1 MSSAEAQGYLL
12 MTIHEEENY
21 RRYFCLSILWLLFVF
36 FFISHNL
43 CWLNTSDRRPTV
55 SFSIPYGWEYSEDA
69 GLELYS
75 AIDYPSGMI
84 REKIRI
90 ARPLKNAVIS
100 FFIDVAECFYPLS
113 DRLKLGM
120 SYVLHHF
127 MNLIVAFGIIG
138 ALFYLSKS
146 YQLCAEGTF
155 LSWLWMLFTLVG
167 VLATSHTLIFQV
179 AISVIAFL
187 AWKRILSFDQFSITK
202 RVIIITIYSLLC
214 GFTVLI
220 KQDYAPYLA
229 ILLYAIFTRNIL
241 LIIVGMITFNLPLLL
256 YKQILRMVDVPWYN
270 HEAETYGQ
278 GIWWINSYEQEGLL
292 YTLKKMFSLLNSSYD
307 AFASYYG
314 VLFIAIC
321 VIGFFC
327 YQSKSEQ
334 LKKVKLF
341 TILLIIS
348 NFIQTIAAG
357 RPLGYMFGDSFIVLS
372 LFFSQGYRRVLEIYS
387 SQRFWVRLSF
397 YCMIGLHIVIVLFDC
412 LRLPWEHPFDHLNR

>member
-1 MSSAEAQGYLL
+1 MGECLKLSKCLWSATGV
-12 MTIHEEENY
+12 NP
-21 RRYFCLSILWLLFVF
+21 W
-36 FFISHNL
+36 
-43 CWLNTSDRRPTV
+43 V
-55 SFSIPYGWEYSEDA
+55 STPYGWEYSEDS

-120 SYVLHHF
+120 SYVLHHL
-127 MNLIVAFGIIG
+127 MNLVVAFGIIG

-146 YQLCAEGTF
+146 YQLCAEGIF
-155 LSWLWMLFTLVG
+155 ISWLWLLFSLTWD
-167 VLATSHTLIFQV
+167 LAMSHTWIFQA
-179 AISVIAFL
+179 AISVVAFL
-187 AWKRILSFDQFSITK
+187 VWKRILSFDQFSISK
-202 RVIIITIYSLLC
+202 RVILITIYSIFC

-220 KQDYAPYLA
+220 RQDYAPYLA

-241 LIIVGMITFNLPLLL
+241 LIIVGSITFNLPLLL
-256 YKQILRMVDVPWYN
+256 YKQILRMVGVPWYS
-270 HEAETYGQ
+270 HEVEAYGE
-278 GIWWINSYEQEGLL
+278 GVWWITSYKQEGLL
-292 YTLKKMFSLLNSSYD
+292 YTIDKFFSLLHKSYD

-314 VLFIAIC
+314 VLLIAIC

-327 YQSKSEQ
+327 YQSNDEQ

-348 NFIQTIAAG
+348 NFIQTVGAG
-357 RPLGYMFGDSFIVLS
+357 RPFGYMFEDSFIVLS
-372 LFFSQGYRRVLEIYS
+372 LFFSQGYRRVLEMYP
-387 SQRFWVRLSF
+387 SQRYWVRLGF
-397 YCMIGLHIVIVLFDC
+397 YCMIGLHLIIIMFDQ
-412 LRLPWEHPFDHLNR
+412 LNLPWVHPFDQLKR